1 MGPLTGALKELVYEP
16 FLGAFGYSIKSNLKA
31 VNFMDNQAPKSLS
44 WGFVF
49 RVYCLG
55 FWFRV

>member
-1 MGPLTGALKELVYEP
+1 MGALKELVYEP